1 MSKLVIFDI
10 EEGSF
15 ERGFPVKLR
24 IGEDG
29 KRHAVEIR
37 GTLPPAPNIPN
48 DYNCWQS
55 KYRSLGAIA
64 RIILPETQITNVS
77 TVEECNNAAARLQ
90 SSLNDWLN
98 KPSVQKLEWELLQN
112 VSKSEKVRFILQ
124 TQDPSLRRLP
134 WHLWNFFDSCYPQAE
149 IALSAEYKPNI
160 DNFRN
165 PVKILALL
173 GNSQGINVQQD
184 TDILHQLPG
193 AKVKLLREPSRQ
205 ELTDKLWSQPWDILF
220 FAGHSCSHDGD
231 SSGEIQINRQ
241 ESLSLD
247 QLRNA
252 LENAVKKGLK
262 LAIFNSCDGL
272 GLARKLVDLRIPYA
286 IVMREPV
293 PDIVAQK
300 FLQYFLTAFA
310 GGESFYS
317 SVRLA
322 RKRLQEELEDKYPCA
337 SWLPVIFQNP
347 VAAEL
352 KYPKQR
358 NWQKT
363 GLLAA
368 TGAIAA
374 VGFAVFAW
382 NVIDEIRFRNRTSLG
397 EKILV
402 QSVKTADKEAGVQ
415 AFWFKDYTTAVN
427 KFKKSLQQKRND
439 PESLIYLNNAKIGD
453 RHALTIAVPVPI
465 GSNPDVAQQI
475 LRGVAQAQDEVNRQ
489 GGMNGKLLLVEIAN
503 DDNDPAIAQR
513 IASLFVSDRQ
523 ISAVVGH
530 DSSDASVAASYIYQ
544 AGELV
549 MVSPTSTS
557 RRLTER
563 SDRANG
569 NYIFRSVMS
578 VTPITD
584 ALAQN
589 AKTAGK
595 TRIAICRDSKA
606 TEQSFE
612 SDFAV
617 AVTRN
622 GGQLIDIH
630 CDFADTNF
638 QPQAI
643 IQRAN
648 NMGADSLL
656 FNPHVDRIDKVFPIA
671 KANQGKLTLLGNPSM
686 QTSKTLEKGKAV
698 NGMILAVPWHAGAS
712 ADKDF
717 TQKAIKQWGDVNQV
731 SWRTATAYDAT
742 KVIVAGVKKNDTR
755 MGLQQALS
763 GSFSMNGVTGNI
775 QFLPSGDRGG
785 NAVPIKVQ
793 CDPNTLN
800 NCQFVPLAPTLSL
813 GQTSLIS
820 AHSNALKTAGVQ
832 AFARS
837 DFATAITNFQNSLK
851 VNPNDPETLI
861 YLNNSLAAKSG
872 QYLKIGAVVPINSNL
887 NVAEEMLRGVAQ
899 AQDEIN
905 RLGGIKGKLLQVA
918 IASDENEPN
927 IAQEIASKFVEDQQ
941 ILAVVGHNSS
951 NAAVA
956 AAPVY
961 ERGKLVMISP
971 TSFSAKLSGIGKYIF
986 RTTPSIR
993 FVADTLS
1000 RYAIK
1005 TANKRKLAICVD
1017 EKSIDNQSFRD
1028 EFQSAFYIDGG
1039 NFVKTNCDFSAPDF
1053 NANQVISDAI
1063 SNGADGL
1070 VLAPF
1075 INRINKALDLAQANQ
1090 GRLALFGSSTLCTY
1104 QTLQVG
1110 QADVNAMVL
1119 AVPWHPTT
1127 IPGNPFVPSAQ
1138 KLWRGS
1144 VNWRTAMAYDATVA
1158 IVTGLQSNSTRSELQ
1173 NVLHSSSF
1181 LATGATGKIEFL
1193 PSGDRNGNAILVQIQ
1208 PSRTSPSG
1216 YDFVPL
1222 NP

>member
-1 MSKLVIFDI
+1 M
-10 EEGSF
+10 
-15 ERGFPVKLR
+15 
-24 IGEDG
+24 
-29 KRHAVEIR
+29 
-37 GTLPPAPNIPN
+37 
-48 DYNCWQS
+48 
-55 KYRSLGAIA
+55 
-64 RIILPETQITNVS
+64 
-77 TVEECNNAAARLQ
+77 
-90 SSLNDWLN
+90 
-98 KPSVQKLEWELLQN
+98 
-112 VSKSEKVRFILQ
+112 
-124 TQDPSLRRLP
+124 
-134 WHLWNFFDSCYPQAE
+134 
-149 IALSAEYKPNI
+149 
-160 DNFRN
+160 
-165 PVKILALL
+165 
-173 GNSQGINVQQD
+173 
-184 TDILHQLPG
+184 
-193 AKVKLLREPSRQ
+193 
-205 ELTDKLWSQPWDILF
+205 
-220 FAGHSCSHDGD
+220 
-231 SSGEIQINRQ
+231 
-241 ESLSLD
+241 LD
-247 QLRNA
+247 
-252 LENAVKKGLK
+252 
-262 LAIFNSCDGL
+262 F
-272 GLARKLVDLRIPYA
+272 
-286 IVMREPV
+286 
-293 PDIVAQK
+293 
-300 FLQYFLTAFA
+300 T
-310 GGESFYS
+310 
-317 SVRLA
+317 
-322 RKRLQEELEDKYPCA
+322 
-337 SWLPVIFQNP
+337 
-347 VAAEL
+347 
-352 KYPKQR
+352 
-358 NWQKT
+358 
-363 GLLAA
+363 
-368 TGAIAA
+368 AA
-374 VGFAVFAW
+374 VA
-382 NVIDEIRFRNRTSLG
+382 
-397 EKILV
+397 
-402 QSVKTADKEAGVQ
+402 
-415 AFWFKDYTTAVN
+415 
-427 KFKKSLQQKRND
+427 
-439 PESLIYLNNAKIGD
+439 
-453 RHALTIAVPVPI
+453 
-465 GSNPDVAQQI
+465 
-475 LRGVAQAQDEVNRQ
+475 
-489 GGMNGKLLLVEIAN
+489 
-503 DDNDPAIAQR
+503 
-513 IASLFVSDRQ
+513 
-523 ISAVVGH
+523 
-530 DSSDASVAASYIYQ
+530 
-544 AGELV
+544 
-549 MVSPTSTS
+549 
-557 RRLTER
+557 
-563 SDRANG
+563 
-569 NYIFRSVMS
+569 
-578 VTPITD
+578 
-584 ALAQN
+584 
-589 AKTAGK
+589 
-595 TRIAICRDSKA
+595 
-606 TEQSFE
+606 
-612 SDFAV
+612 
-617 AVTRN
+617 RN
-622 GGQLIDIH
+622 GGKLIDIN
-630 CDFADTNF
+630 CDLANAI
-638 QPQAI
+638 QPEAMINQAI
-643 IQRAN
+643 NRH
-648 NMGADSLL
+648 ADSLL
-656 FNPHVDRIDKVFPIA
+656 LNPHVDRIDNAIALA
-671 KANQGKLTLLGNPSM
+671 KANHGKLTLLGNPSL
-686 QTSKTLEKGKAV
+686 QTSKTLEKGKAAV
-698 NGMILAVPWHAGAS
+698 NGMILAVPWHASAS

-742 KVIVAGVKKNDTR
+742 KVIVAGLKKNDTR
-755 MGLQQALS
+755 MGLQQTLS
-763 GSFSMNGVTGNI
+763 GSFSMNGATGKI

-941 ILAVVGHNSS
+941 ILAVVGHNAS

-1075 INRINKALDLAQANQ
+1075 IDRINKALDLAQANK

-1110 QADVNAMVL
+1110 QADVNGMVL

-1127 IPGNPFVPSAQ
+1127 IPGNLFVPNAQ

-1158 IVTGLQSNSTRSELQ
+1158 IVTGLQHNSTRSELQ

-1181 LATGATGKIEFL
+1181 LANGATGKIEFL

-1208 PSRTSPSG
+1208 PSSQSRTG